1 MIDTCGTVPYLY
13 AIANIRK
20 NMKTTTYL
28 VIKNKQ
34 NGAFM
39 LNFVS
44 LLHSFID
51 IFVAV
56 WVN

>member
-1 MIDTCGTVPYLY
+1 MIDTCDTVPYLY
-13 AIANIRK
+13 AIANVRK

-44 LLHSFID
+44 LPLSFTD

>member
-1 MIDTCGTVPYLY
+1 MIDTCDTVPNLY
-13 AIANIRK
+13 AIANVRK

-44 LLHSFID
+44 LLLSFTD

>member
-1 MIDTCGTVPYLY
+1 MIYTCDTVPYLY
-13 AIANIRK
+13 SIANVRK

-44 LLHSFID
+44 LLHSFTD

>member
-13 AIANIRK
+13 AIVRK

>member
-1 MIDTCGTVPYLY
+1 MVTVPYLY
-13 AIANIRK
+13 AIANVRK

-34 NGAFM
+34 NGTFM

-44 LLHSFID
+44 LLHGFID